1 MKSGYT
7 SIIEIL
13 YKNELVGF
21 MILNRIKANGY
32 AVLDYLAI
40 LPVSTCTRRVSL
52 NETTLSVLTLGA
64 MRVFLS
70 MSAESRL
77 TRQSIAY
84 TLPTTMIISSL

>member
-40 LPVSTCTRRVSL
+40 LPQYRNNKFGTEALKELIKQNKEIRGIFIEIEKVG
-52 NETTLSVLTLGA
+52 LGKDKEENIN
-64 MRVFLS
+64 REKRKYL
-70 MSAESRL
+70 L
-77 TRQSIAY
+77 
-84 TLPTTMIISSL
+84 